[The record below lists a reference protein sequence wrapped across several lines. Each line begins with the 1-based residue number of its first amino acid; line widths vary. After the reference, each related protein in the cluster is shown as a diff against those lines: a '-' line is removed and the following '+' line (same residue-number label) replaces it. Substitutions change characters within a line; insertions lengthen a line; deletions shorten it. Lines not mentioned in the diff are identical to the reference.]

1 MVSARNFGARGRES
15 IGFIKSMLEVA
26 CPLTVSCADIIA
38 LAARETVAA
47 SGGPHI
53 RVPLGKRDAI
63 SSSYSLADA
72 SLPSADTGV
81 DGMLQILLF
90 STFIIARSALETVS
104 IRLDGQDRAAMI
116 PVDGRGLSYDFYER
130 SCPQVE
136 MLVQQGLGSVFI
148 SDPTTPA
155 ALLRL
160 LFHDCQVQGCDASI
174 LLDDNGGNRSSEIV
188 SARNFGVRGRESIGM
203 IKSILEV
210 ACPLTVSC
218 ADIIALA
225 AREAV
230 AASGGPHIRV
240 PLGRR
245 DAVSSSYSLADASLP
260 SADTGVDGML
270 QIFAAKGMS
279 VEESVAILGI
289 PLTNFDNVL
298 INADNVLIF
307 PNAFSGAHTIGI
319 THCINIIDQ
328 QHKPESPKV
337 NFKMR

>member
-1 MVSARNFGARGRES
+1 MAHTVGRWMCSWTMNVVFGPPG
-15 IGFIKSMLEVA
+15 
-26 CPLTVSCADIIA
+26 A
-38 LAARETVAA
+38 L
-47 SGGPHI
+47 
-53 RVPLGKRDAI
+53 RV
-63 SSSYSLADA
+63 Y
-72 SLPSADTGV
+72 
-81 DGMLQILLF
+81 
-90 STFIIARSALETVS
+90 
-104 IRLDGQDRAAMI
+104 
-116 PVDGRGLSYDFYER
+116 GRGLSYDFYER

-136 MLVQQGLGSVFI
+136 MLVQQGLESVFI

-174 LLDDNGGNRSSEIV
+174 LLDDNGGNRSSEMV

-203 IKSILEV
+203 IKSMLEV

-279 VEESVAILGI
+279 VEESVAILG
-289 PLTNFDNVL
+289 
-298 INADNVLIF
+298 
-307 PNAFSGAHTIGI
+307 AHTIGI

-328 QHKPESPKV
+328 QHKPESSDYSNLAESQTRMFLKFSCPKEIPAAKSIFV
-337 NFKMR
+337 GNDLTSFAFDNQLYRDTIGGRGVLRIDSDMAVDPRTASIVQHFAIDQAYFFQAFSSAFVKLSSDGVLTGNEGGMRRSCNRIG